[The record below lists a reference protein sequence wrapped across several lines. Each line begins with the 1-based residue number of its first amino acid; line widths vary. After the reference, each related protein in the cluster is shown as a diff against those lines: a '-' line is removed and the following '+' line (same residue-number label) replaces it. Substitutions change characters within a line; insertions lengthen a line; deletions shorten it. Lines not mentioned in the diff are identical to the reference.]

1 MDWNSLLSDDPR
13 LRFTRYTGRYLPD
26 ADDMVRYLADF
37 ADAFHLRVRYDTRVV
52 RVSRQDGAFRVTDE
66 QGRIHEA
73 RRLVVATGVS
83 APPTDP
89 RYRDRGAVRHRLGGP
104 R

>member
-1 MDWNSLLSDDPR
+1 
-13 LRFTRYTGRYLPD
+13 
-26 ADDMVRYLADF
+26 MVRYLADF

-73 RRLVVATGVS
+73 QAAGCGDRSLGAI
-83 APPTDP
+83 PPTDP